1 MNRKDFIILFY
12 NKYLKVL
19 LFLIITII
27 VVLNF
32 TELVKVSKFLGSLLI
47 LMIIIFFLAGTFI
60 FLLNEISQSI
70 PIKIR
75 SFFYSIRTYLEKFK
89 FIFPILL
96 ISFLIYFWQNKT
108 IAENLILSGIIL
120 FFSCDIYFKK
130 KIIKFKMRTAIVY
143 NW

>member
-1 MNRKDFIILFY
+1 MNRKDFMILFY

-47 LMIIIFFLAGTFI
+47 LMIIIFSLAGTFI

-75 SFFYSIRTYLEKFK
+75 SLFYSIRTYLEKFK

-120 FFSCDIYFKK
+120 FFSYDIYFKK
-130 KIIKFKMRTAIVY
+130 KDHKI
-143 NW
+143 

>member
-1 MNRKDFIILFY
+1 MNRKDFMILFY

-47 LMIIIFFLAGTFI
+47 LMIIIFSLAGTFI

-120 FFSCDIYFKK
+120 FFSYDIYFKK
-130 KIIKFKMRTAIVY
+130 KDHKI
-143 NW
+143 

>member
-1 MNRKDFIILFY
+1 MILFY

-47 LMIIIFFLAGTFI
+47 LMIIIFSLAGAFI

-75 SFFYSIRTYLEKFK
+75 SFFYYIRTYLEKFK

-108 IAENLILSGIIL
+108 IVENLLLSGIIL
-120 FFSCDIYFKK
+120 FFSYDIYFKK
-130 KIIKFKMRTAIVY
+130 KDHKI
-143 NW
+143 

>member
-1 MNRKDFIILFY
+1 MNRKDFVILFY

-47 LMIIIFFLAGTFI
+47 LMIIIFSLAGAFI

-120 FFSCDIYFKK
+120 FFSYDIYFKK
-130 KIIKFKMRTAIVY
+130 KDHKI
-143 NW
+143 